1 MDFEQ
6 ILRMS
11 NRQKKKLIS
20 TAISKVEYEYF
31 EKTQERISKKEKDIA
46 IDFIMF
52 AFSYM
57 NTFVDEKSIKNT
69 LVFMNVFFEGEEAF
83 EKYELDKNETDVIK
97 FMKILKKIE
106 GCNAYIFSMYVMRYI
121 EENYIGNSKE
131 AKKVQS
137 CIEVNIAFAKKRRQ
151 LVNFVHSKRNTKR
164 VKGSIK
170 ETLFNGE
177 GSDNLKK
184 NRLYPGAILILY
196 IIGWIIA
203 CSSKMMYLKM
213 VDVTIKDY
221 IYFFDWKSILLAVII
236 LAFPYEKL
244 FFKYGAKE
252 RLTLFWSMYLLINS
266 ILAIYLD
273 NYCITVGSVDFIM
286 ITAFMFMI
294 LLIRELAETEFNVNK
309 KLIIGSSLIV
319 LNYANMLCF
328 TQKSGIVFFM
338 ALLHCV
344 LLCLML
350 LIKNNAE
357 KKKIVTVIIIEI
369 VCGLSVMY
377 FTGQISECFKVFDP
391 PADEVLLYHPFL
403 RINKMYGGVI
413 EGIFILIIFIMIV
426 LMIKQT
432 KETYDI
438 NHLCGVISGALV
450 FFMAIINI
458 HSFMSDLIL
467 FPNTLCNEVG
477 GFNNRIML
485 PLLAFIF
492 NMREKRGIEK

>member
-1 MDFEQ
+1 M
-6 ILRMS
+6 
-11 NRQKKKLIS
+11 
-20 TAISKVEYEYF
+20 
-31 EKTQERISKKEKDIA
+31 
-46 IDFIMF
+46 
-52 AFSYM
+52 
-57 NTFVDEKSIKNT
+57 
-69 LVFMNVFFEGEEAF
+69 
-83 EKYELDKNETDVIK
+83 
-97 FMKILKKIE
+97 
-106 GCNAYIFSMYVMRYI
+106 
-121 EENYIGNSKE
+121 
-131 AKKVQS
+131 
-137 CIEVNIAFAKKRRQ
+137 
-151 LVNFVHSKRNTKR
+151 
-164 VKGSIK
+164 
-170 ETLFNGE
+170 
-177 GSDNLKK
+177 
-184 NRLYPGAILILY
+184 
-196 IIGWIIA
+196 
-203 CSSKMMYLKM
+203 
-213 VDVTIKDY
+213 
-221 IYFFDWKSILLAVII
+221 AVII

-266 ILAIYLD
+266 ILAIYLE

-369 VCGLSVMY
+369 VCGVSVMY

-492 NMREKRGIEK
+492 NMREKGGIEK